1 MAHEAGK
8 GSAQRPT
15 NHQAFSEAFDRI
27 FGVTSKQLDHVDASD
42 ISEECVDEDEENE
55 HEEEKICNRCRTEMS
70 VTGTYLHWHCDV
82 CGKTEKI
89 ERDEP

>member
-27 FGVTSKQLDHVDASD
+27 FGVTSKQLGHVDAKD
-42 ISEECVDEDEENE
+42 TSEECVDEDEE
-55 HEEEKICNRCRTEMS
+55 KICTRCRTEMS
-70 VTGTYLHWHCDV
+70 VTGAGLHWHCDV
-82 CGKTEKI
+82 CGNTEKI
-89 ERDEP
+89 EREEP